1 MPLRTP
7 IPRPRIRIATRTRL
21 LLTVLLLALAV
32 PRAATAQEPGTLQ
45 GRITDPAGA
54 PVASAVVEVTGRSFR
69 RGATTDAE
77 GRYRVA
83 RVPAGTWRVR
93 VRHMAYAT
101 VTGTVTTQAGAAST
115 FDLVLRDRTVAL
127 DTVMVSARNP
137 AAIRR
142 EDTEFRTEI
151 SEAALELLP
160 LRPEV
165 RDVVGLTPGA
175 RPDHVWGGAT
185 AQANRYEID
194 GLAADHPGEGGDLVA
209 PSMMWIES
217 VEVRGLGAAAEFGN
231 FQGGLVNVVTKSGT
245 NRREGAV
252 RVGIDAGALSAS
264 NLQEYDVAT
273 EPDSRYDVEAEVRG
287 PLVRDRLFYYLG
299 GQFVR
304 REDLVVNH
312 LRTRQGF
319 HAPDPVQAQEQKA
332 FGKLSWHPRG
342 DTRFVLSGGYLGV
355 EVDRF
360 GSTGYED
367 GAFVRSTAPTAFYNA
382 ELRRVLGAG
391 ALFEATLGGISLDER
406 REPYGDP
413 ATPGVVLFGL
423 GERPAYRAAAF
434 RHRRAPSSTTGTAS
448 LSWAGRTGPLDH
460 QLKIGG
466 EYSAGRWIN
475 ERLRNGGMTWRPGYG
490 RIYDAFDPENTAT
503 WRRDNVVPFT
513 TGGEIRQDADVRN
526 AAVYVQ
532 DHIDLGPRV
541 SVSPGLRM
549 GWWSG
554 SLTPA
559 DAVGPR
565 INAAD
570 DRAIDPRLGLTL
582 DLTGRNDL
590 VVKAHWGR
598 FHQSMFAQL
607 YDRVQGGNVFS
618 NEQTWDYVGTPA
630 DPGTTWTPR
639 QLDSMALVGRI
650 KMREQVRL
658 NQTGPIEN
666 YRQPYVDQWVL
677 GIEKQLGRWWKAEV
691 VLVDRRNHN
700 MVALLDRNAA
710 TNYTLFDS
718 VSVLDAAGNELG
730 FGNDPVMIPGLYLPN
745 DVLVDYLKY
754 MARNGGGS
762 PPPGLAMADTIRLQ
776 WDPDYVLTTAPD
788 ARRSL
793 QQAQLVLRMGHPRYG
808 GLVSVVYSM
817 LKGNLDNV
825 SGYDDVLAFAGP
837 YVNPNQATNNYGRL
851 SNSSEWEIKAWVY
864 GALGWGVRGGV
875 FWTQSRGDRYSPT
888 VNLSSYYR
896 YSDGQGRLFQQYLLV
911 PVSGQPVFLRQR
923 GSEEYNP
930 RSLVD
935 LHLERPVRL
944 AGAEWTLTADAF
956 NVLGRNTATRYNTIV
971 NGAISPGAPLDPG
984 IEPEL
989 VYGAVRERV
998 RPRSLRLGAAV
1009 RF

>member
-1 MPLRTP
+1 MRT
-7 IPRPRIRIATRTRL
+7 IQHRCRL
-21 LLTVLLLALAV
+21 LAALLLALAV
-32 PRAATAQEPGTLQ
+32 PRAARAQEPGTLQ
-45 GRITDPAGA
+45 GRVTDRAGA
-54 PVASAVVEVTGRSFR
+54 PVVSAVVDVQGGSFR
-69 RGATTDAE
+69 RGATTDAG
-77 GRYRVA
+77 GRYRIT
-83 RVPAGTWRVR
+83 RVPAGRYRVR
-93 VRHMAYAT
+93 VRHMAFST
-101 VTGTVTTQAGAAST
+101 VTGTVTTEAGAAT
-115 FDLVLRDRTVAL
+115 TLDLVLSNRTVAL

-137 AAIRR
+137 ATIRR

-175 RPDHVWGGAT
+175 RPNHVWGGAT

-194 GLAADHPGEGGDLVA
+194 GLAADHPGVGGDLVA

-264 NLQEYDVAT
+264 NLQQYDVAT
-273 EPDSRYDVEAEVRG
+273 EPDSRYDVEAEARG

-312 LRTRQGF
+312 LRTREGF
-319 HAPDPVQAQEQKA
+319 HAPAPVQAQERKA
-332 FGKLSWHPRG
+332 FGKLSWHPRA
-342 DTRFVLSGGYLGV
+342 DTRLVLSGGWLGV
-355 EVDRF
+355 QVDRY

-367 GAFVRSTAPTAFYNA
+367 NAFVRSTAPTAFYNA

-391 ALFEATLGGISLDER
+391 ALFEASLGGISLDER
-406 REPYGDP
+406 REPYGDTG
-413 ATPGVVLFGL
+413 TPGVVLFGL
-423 GERPAYRAAAF
+423 GNRPTYRAPPF
-434 RHRRAPSSTTGTAS
+434 RSRLAPSSNTFS
-448 LSWAGRTGPLDH
+448 SSVSWAGRTGPLEH

-466 EYSAGRWIN
+466 EYSAGGWVN

-490 RIYDAFDPENTAT
+490 RTYDAFDPEKTST
-503 WRRDNVVPFT
+503 WVRDGVVPVT
-513 TGGEIRQDADVRN
+513 VGGEVRQDADVRN

-541 SVSPGLRM
+541 SVSPGLRL

-554 SLTPA
+554 SLTPT
-559 DAVGPR
+559 DGVGPR
-565 INAAD
+565 IDAAR
-570 DRAIDPRLGLTL
+570 DRAVDPRLGLTL

-590 VVKAHWGR
+590 VLKGHWGR
-598 FHQSMFAQL
+598 YHQSMFAQL
-607 YDRVQGGNVFS
+607 YDRVQGGNVFT

-630 DPGTTWTPR
+630 SPSHTWTSR
-639 QLDSMALVGRI
+639 QLDSLALAGRL
-650 KMREQVRL
+650 KLREQVRL
-658 NQTGPIEN
+658 NQTGPVVN
-666 YRQPYVDQWVL
+666 YRQPYVDQWVV
-677 GIEKQLGRWWKAEV
+677 GVEKQLGRWWKAEL

-700 MVALLDRNAA
+700 MVALLDRNIA
-710 TNYTLFDS
+710 TNYTAFDS
-718 VSVLDAAGNELG
+718 VFVLDAAGNALG
-730 FGNDPVMIPGLYLPN
+730 FGEDSVMLPRLYLPN
-745 DVLVDYLKY
+745 DVLVDYLKDR
-754 MARNGGGS
+754 ARNGGGGMM
-762 PPPGLAMADTIRLQ
+762 PPGMTPGDTIRLQ
-776 WDPDYVLTTAPD
+776 WDPNYVLTTAPD

-793 QQAQLVLRMGHPRYG
+793 QQAQFVVRMGHPRYG

-851 SNSSEWEIKAWVY
+851 SNSSEWEIKAWLY

-875 FWTQSRGDRYSPT
+875 FWTQSRGDRYGPT
-888 VNLSSYYR
+888 VNLSSYYL
-896 YSDGQGRLFQQYLLV
+896 YADGRERDFPQFLLAA
-911 PVSGQPVFLRQR
+911 VSGQPVFLKTR
-923 GSEEYNP
+923 GSDEYRP

-935 LHLERPVRL
+935 LHLERPVQL
-944 AGAEWTLTADAF
+944 AGASWTLTADAF
-956 NVLGRNTATRYNTIV
+956 NVLGTNTPTRYNTII

-984 IEPEL
+984 IEPEM

-998 RPRSLRLGAAV
+998 RPRSLRLGASV